1 MTSGFSDDELSAL
14 RAFFLVEAHEHL
26 QILQECVGR
35 LRIAPDD
42 RGALDALR
50 RELHTLKGAAGSVGL
65 DDVMTAS
72 STMEEHVPADRRD
85 GAVPTETISW
95 LAGAVADLDAL
106 LAQKQRNQAAAV
118 RERRQGDRRDRR
130 RDEDRRQGGPET
142 VRVEVGALAAI
153 VDSASQ
159 LVFDR
164 NRIERRHQELLR
176 SFYGMKDVERMLRRL
191 ASEGQSSGG
200 HDGSELSTRLATIQS
215 ELDDALFIFGH
226 ALEGAGGDTETLRQ
240 TSSHLQQL
248 LHHARSGPI
257 QPLLDRVA
265 ATASE
270 VGARAGRP
278 LEVEITGGQTAIDKV
293 QQERLWQPLLHL
305 VRNAIAHGIEPADER
320 ATFGKPLRGRLRLAA
335 TVESEYVTVRVVD
348 DGRGIDRARVA
359 ASLRD
364 KGVPLPEGRVDDAT
378 LFSHLLGAGVS
389 TATTV
394 DELAGRGVG
403 LQIVREVM
411 NELHGTIAIEST
423 PGAGTTFVLRLP
435 VGTVVK
441 EALLFKV
448 GGHVYGLPAAA
459 VLHITQIGPE
469 QIERHPEGDRLDVD
483 RERVPLL
490 RLGALFGIPAPPA
503 DRQIRSAILLRGQHG
518 TFGLTCDK
526 IIGPREVV
534 VRSLG
539 PLLQHLS
546 LYAGA
551 TISGAGKVQL
561 LLDLPVIESYAL
573 GRAPGA
579 RPSRTHAAPRLLVV
593 DDSRTVREAALQ
605 ILQAAGFV
613 VELAVDGQDALEL
626 LLDRPF
632 DALVTDL
639 EMPRLDGGDLIARVR
654 RSSGLRALPIVVMS
668 SRGSQR
674 TRANILALGA
684 NRLIGKPVR
693 KRLLL
698 EAVQAILGKPTSES

>member
-1 MTSGFSDDELSAL
+1 MTFSDDELSAL
-14 RAFFLVEAHEHL
+14 GAIFLVEAQEHL
-26 QILQECVGR
+26 QMLQQCVGR
-35 LRIAPDD
+35 LRIAPND
-42 RGALDALR
+42 RGAIDAMM
-50 RELHTLKGAAGSVGL
+50 RELHTLKGAAGSVGFNQIL
-65 DDVMTAS
+65 EQS
-72 STMEEHVPADRRD
+72 SALEER
-85 GAVPTETISW
+85 
-95 LAGAVADLDAL
+95 LAGERQR
-106 LAQKQRNQAAAV
+106 AQSGESLSIEAISFIAAAV
-118 RERRQGDRRDRR
+118 SDLETAIAAQQRSLAPRKPQNRRQAERRSSDRRNEPAQRN
-130 RDEDRRQGGPET
+130 PET
-142 VRVEVGALAAI
+142 VRVDIGDLAAI

-176 SFYGMKDVERMLRRL
+176 SLYALKDVERLLRRL
-191 ASEGQSSGG
+191 GQDPTPL
-200 HDGSELSTRLATIQS
+200 HDPNELATRMAALQG
-215 ELDDALFIFGH
+215 ELDDAIFIFGH
-226 ALEGAGGDTETLRQ
+226 ALEGAGSDTEALRQ
-240 TSSHLQQL
+240 TSSRLQKL

-257 QPLLDRVA
+257 QPLFDRVA

-270 VGARAGRP
+270 VGSRAHRP
-278 LEVEITGGQTAIDKV
+278 VDVEIVGGDTAIDKV

-305 VRNAIAHGIEPADER
+305 VRNAIAHGIEHEDER
-320 ATFGKPLRGRLRLAA
+320 RIADKSPRGRLRLVASHDA
-335 TVESEYVTVRVVD
+335 EHVTVRVED
-348 DGRGIDRARVA
+348 DGRGIDRAEVA
-359 ASLRD
+359 ARLRE
-364 KGVPLPEGRVDDAT
+364 KGVALPDGLVDDAT
-378 LFSHLLGAGVS
+378 LFAHLLESGV
-389 TATTV
+389 TTQSEV
-394 DELAGRGVG
+394 SDLAGRGVG

-411 NELHGTIAIEST
+411 RELHGTVTIEST
-423 PGAGTTFVLRLP
+423 PGAGTAFVLRLP

-459 VLHITQIGPE
+459 VQHITQIGPE
-469 QIERHPEGDRLDVD
+469 QIERHPEGDRLELDG
-483 RERVPLL
+483 ERVPLL

-518 TFGLTCDK
+518 SFALTCDK

-539 PLLQHLS
+539 PLLHHLS

-561 LLDLPVIESYAL
+561 LLQLDVLESYAL
-573 GRAPGA
+573 GRAPGP
-579 RPSRTHAAPRLLVV
+579 RPQRIHAAPRLLVV
-593 DDSRTVREAALQ
+593 DDSRTVREAALA
-605 ILQAAGFV
+605 ILQQAGFV

-632 DALVTDL
+632 DALITDL

-654 RSSGLRALPIVVMS
+654 RSAGLRGLPIVVMS

-674 TRANILALGA
+674 TRANVLALGA

-698 EAVQAILGKPTSES
+698 EAVQAALQK